1 MPRGITAASVEKALK
16 VENKAYGWLWDEI
29 NPQGSDGAIR

>member
-16 VENKAYGWLWDEI
+16 VEKKAYGWLWGET
-29 NPQGSDGAIR
+29 NPQGSDGANR